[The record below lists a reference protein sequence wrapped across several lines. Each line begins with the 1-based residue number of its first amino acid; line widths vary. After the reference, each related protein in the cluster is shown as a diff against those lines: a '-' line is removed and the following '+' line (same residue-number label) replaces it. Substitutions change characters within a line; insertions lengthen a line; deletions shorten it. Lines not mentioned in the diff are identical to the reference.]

1 MVKFD
6 FNYLPKDAIAYLR
19 SKGYKLSFDY
29 TELQKEAHHKAF
41 TVAKVTRLDLLHD
54 IFNSLDKAMTE
65 GKTFKQW
72 QKDIKPTL
80 SAKGWWGEKDIVN
93 PKTGEI
99 KTIKVDSHRL
109 RNIYKTNMR
118 VAYSQARYKEQMKLP
133 LSKYFIYK
141 SALLENTRVEH
152 EALHNTVLPRD
163 DVFWSTNYPPNGWG
177 CVCKVRAISE
187 KELDRLNKKR
197 LEVEPDAKKIKIST
211 KTPKGIAS
219 KDWNYNPAAQE
230 KVAKVSK
237 MNLDSSLASMT
248 AVKSIKRDDYKNLSE
263 EQLQEKFYKTL
274 GTTKGALF
282 IDKVN
287 DPMII
292 DDSLFTAGSGHT
304 KIKKQDRH
312 LYLDEIAKT
321 IKDPDEIYLAY
332 NEDKKSL
339 EKKMFKY
346 YKGENGS
353 KRAVQT
359 VFEYLKDKTQG
370 VTAYFIKD
378 TNQVEKRRYEKLI
391 YTKGQE

>member
-1 MVKFD
+1 MVKFN

-80 SAKGWWGEKDIVN
+80 QKKGWWGEKDIVN

-133 LSKYFIYK
+133 LSQYFIYK

-152 EALHNTVLPRD
+152 EALHNTVLPKD

-187 KELDRLNKKR
+187 KE
-197 LEVEPDAKKIKIST
+197 AKK
-211 KTPKGIAS
+211 KGFTIQKKAPESIAS
-219 KDWNYNPAAQE
+219 KDWNYNSAAQE
-230 KVAKVSK
+230 KVAKLSK

-248 AVKSIKRDDYKNLSE
+248 AVKSIKRDDYKDLSE

-353 KRAVQT
+353 KRAVQA